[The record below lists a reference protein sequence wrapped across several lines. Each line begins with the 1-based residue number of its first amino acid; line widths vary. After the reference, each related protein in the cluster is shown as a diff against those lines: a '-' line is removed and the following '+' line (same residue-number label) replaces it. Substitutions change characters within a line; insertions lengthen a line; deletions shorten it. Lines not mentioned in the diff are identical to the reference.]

1 MPKFVSLR
9 YVERVAKEIII
20 KRGYLVR
27 YILISKKKK
36 KTLAFCLVA

>member
-20 KRGYLVR
+20 KRGCLVR

-36 KTLAFCLVA
+36 TLAFCLEV